1 MKLIKLNYIQ
11 ALFKLQHEALSKF
24 GPRGRQLKMAANEKI
39 VSVVD
44 DDLNTTELFHVAL
57 SENIDGISVVSFN
70 DPVIAL
76 EHFAA
81 NKDAYVLVISDLR
94 MPGLNGLEL
103 LKKVKSSNPKVRT
116 ILMSAYNF
124 DEDLLFLKY
133 MEEGTIDSSIDKP
146 VTINRLCQR
155 VRDELENYQ
164 VNS

>member
-1 MKLIKLNYIQ
+1 V
-11 ALFKLQHEALSKF
+11 
-24 GPRGRQLKMAANEKI
+24 AANNKI

-81 NKDAYVLVISDLR
+81 NKDAYVVVISDLR

-103 LKKVKSSNPKVRT
+103 LKKVKNSNPKVRT

-133 MEEGTIDSSIDKP
+133 MKEGTIDSSIDKP
-146 VTINRLCQR
+146 VTINSLCQR
-155 VRDELENYQ
+155 VRDELELYQ
-164 VNS
+164 LSTKR

>member
-1 MKLIKLNYIQ
+1 
-11 ALFKLQHEALSKF
+11 
-24 GPRGRQLKMAANEKI
+24 MAANKKI

-44 DDLNTTELFHVAL
+44 DDLNTTELFHIAL

-81 NKDAYVLVISDLR
+81 KKDAYVLVIADLR

-103 LKKVKSSNPKVRT
+103 LKKVKTSNHKVRT

-133 MEEGTIDSSIDKP
+133 MEEGIIDSSIDKP
-146 VTINRLCQR
+146 VTMNRLYQR
-155 VRDELENYQ
+155 VREELNAYEAG
-164 VNS
+164 VNGKSLNEL